1 MLFLRRP
8 NLVSFLPILGCL
20 IYVALGEPACEA
32 SSFHDLNLHG
42 GQILDV
48 ATKTHTNLSFEA
60 PAEQNHYAVTV
71 DHLNTCEVI
80 ITYTHPG
87 YNDTINTV
95 IWLPSPG
102 NWTGRLLG
110 VGGGGWAAGPPTNTT
125 LLWAAS
131 EGFVAIATD
140 GGHIGNDISWSLV
153 SSGNVNWVLLEDLSS
168 VTLDDLATL
177 GKAVARSYYG
187 RAPSY
192 SYWNGC
198 SQGGRQGYMMAQR
211 YPDQYD
217 GILATA
223 PAIYWNELMMQLIWP
238 QVVMNE
244 IGFPSPQEFE
254 ALNVAVTEACDGL
267 DGLKDGIISLPQ
279 ECTFDPMTIVGKQYI
294 SPSTNQSTTVTK
306 TLATVAKMIWQGA
319 TTPEGDFLW
328 YAGNVGVFFAALAL
342 TTCKN
347 NNTCVGVPFDMAQT
361 WIADFILLDREYD
374 TAHLNMSYFE
384 QLFHQAVDRYDSI
397 IGTGNANLDRFR
409 KAGGKLLSWH
419 GLADQCIASD
429 ATAHYAQQ
437 VHERDA
443 NASDYYRY
451 FEAPGVDHCGGGL
464 GWYPGDG
471 LKALIDWVEKGV
483 APETLQAET
492 TTGEK
497 AELCLWPK
505 HLVYVAGNPDETA
518 SFECQ

>member
-1 MLFLRRP
+1 MSFLRIP
-8 NLVSFLPILGCL
+8 NPVFFLPILGCL
-20 IYVALGEPACEA
+20 TYPAFGEQACEA
-32 SSFHDLNLHG
+32 SSFQDLELYG
-42 GQILDV
+42 GQILNI
-48 ATKTHTNLSFEA
+48 ATKTHINLSFEA

-71 DHLNTCEVI
+71 TGLNACEVT

-95 IWLPSPG
+95 IWLPSTE

-110 VGGGGWAAGPPTNTT
+110 AGGGGWATGPETNTT

-153 SSGNVNWVLLEDLSS
+153 SPGNVNWVLLEDLSS
-168 VTLDDLATL
+168 VALDDLATL
-177 GKAVARSYYG
+177 GKAVAHSYYG
-187 RAPSY
+187 RVPSY

-211 YPDQYD
+211 YPNQYD

-244 IGFPSPQEFE
+244 NGFPSPQEFE
-254 ALNVAVTEACDGL
+254 AINVATTEACDGL

-279 ECTFDPMTIVGKQYI
+279 ECTFDPMTVVGKQYI
-294 SPSTNQSTTVTK
+294 CPSTNQSMTITS

-319 TTPEGDFLW
+319 TTTEGHFLW
-328 YAGNVGVFFAALAL
+328 YAGNIGASFAGLAS
-342 TTCKN
+342 TTCKS
-347 NNTCVGVPFDMAQT
+347 NNTCVGVPFVVPQT
-361 WIADFILLDREYD
+361 WITDFVLQDREYN
-374 TAHLNMSYFE
+374 TGGLNISYFE
-384 QLFHQAVDRYDSI
+384 ELFYQAVDRYDSI
-397 IGTGNANLDRFR
+397 IGTANSNLDGFR

-419 GLADQCIASD
+419 GLADQAIAPD

-437 VHERDA
+437 VNERDA

-464 GWYPGDG
+464 GWYPGNG

-483 APETLQAET
+483 APDKLEAET
-492 TTGEK
+492 TKGRK
-497 AELCLWPK
+497 ADLCLWPK
-505 HLVYVAGNPDETA
+505 HLVYVAGNPNEAA